1 MFQRNNNIELS
12 IIVRTKAYFAN
23 KRLLL
28 FLKIIFLGSSFLA
41 GQGLSE
47 FDSLKELASDKSVSK
62 EVLLEVNY
70 ALTLKSK
77 SPEEKLNYGNSLR
90 DLAKSSNSLE
100 YSIRAYQRIG
110 VAQRLLGNLGDAFEN
125 LFNSAELASN
135 NADYTYLLAEIYA
148 EISTCYTQN
157 GDSRNA
163 LLYGSKTIEILR
175 SSGAS
180 QRLALTLLNYGYDY
194 YLIANYD
201 SALAY
206 YNESEPILTD
216 IGMAQGLAYLIGNR
230 SLVYWKQGKLNTAK
244 KDLFRAI
251 EMLQPLGDQFG
262 MADYYNQLGSI
273 YLEEGN
279 ESEAITYTMR
289 GLEMAKQEG
298 LKEQV
303 RDASHLLFQLNRSIG
318 EHELAA
324 DYLIQHYA
332 YRDSIQNLETTQ
344 EIANLRTEFEVG
356 EKQAEVD
363 LLLQQR
369 RSNQMIMLI
378 GGITLFIVVCLVI
391 IVYTYYKTKVKLNT
405 QLEEQK
411 NSLISLNNTKDRF
424 FSIIS
429 HDLRGPVGVLSGLVS
444 ITKYFIDDK
453 KTDQL
458 REMMD
463 KMEHSVDRLVKLLD
477 NLLHWA
483 LQQQGH
489 FPYVPENYSVKAL
502 LHDVHD
508 IFKDMAASKDIH
520 LELNITEDFDLFV
533 DKNTSSAIFRNLLNN
548 AIKFTPKGGNVA
560 INARMNG
567 SQMGYIQFQDSGV
580 GMSVD
585 KVNHLFELNEG
596 KSTKGTSGESGLG
609 LGLQLVNDFVQLN
622 KGQISVESVVEKG
635 TTFTIELP
643 LHQN

>member
-1 MFQRNNNIELS
+1 MCLVFL
-12 IIVRTKAYFAN
+12 F
-23 KRLLL
+23 LLL
-28 FLKIIFLGSSFLA
+28 FKAKTQTDI
-41 GQGLSE
+41 
-47 FDSLKELASDKSVSK
+47 DSVKL
-62 EVLLEVNY
+62 LLENKTLSSLDNLKTHYWLTVN
-70 ALTLKSK
+70 LK
-77 SPEEKLNYGNSLR
+77 SPEEKLEFGEKLLL
-90 DLAKSSNSLE
+90 LAKTENNVE
-100 YSIRAYQRIG
+100 YEIKANQRIG
-110 VAQRLLGNLGDAFEN
+110 NAHRLLGNLRSAFES
-125 LFNSAELASN
+125 LFKSADLAINSEDYSN
-135 NADYTYLLAEIYA
+135 SLAEIYS
-148 EISTCYTQN
+148 EISTCYTLN
-157 GDSRNA
+157 GDSENA

-175 SSGAS
+175 GIGNT
-180 QRLALTLLNYGYDY
+180 RTLALTLLNYGYDY

-206 YNESEPILTD
+206 YNESEPILQN
-216 IGMAQGLAYLIGNR
+216 IGLNRGLAYIIGNR
-230 SLVYWKQGKLNTAK
+230 ALVFWKQGKLDQAK
-244 KDLFRAI
+244 TDLFKAI
-251 EMLQPLGDQFG
+251 EMLEPLQDRYG
-262 MADYYNQLGSI
+262 MADYYNQLGNV
-273 YLEEGN
+273 YLDEGN
-279 ESEAITYTMR
+279 DKEAITHTMR
-289 GLEMAKQEG
+289 GLEIAKTEG

-303 RDASHLLFQLNRSIG
+303 RDASYLLFQLNRSIG
-318 EHELAA
+318 EHEMAS

-356 EKQAEVD
+356 QKQAEVD

-369 RSNQMIMLI
+369 KSNQMIMLI
-378 GGITLFIVVCLVI
+378 GGITLFIVICLVI
-391 IVYTYYKTKVKLNT
+391 IIYSYYKTKAKLNT

-489 FPYVPENYSVKAL
+489 FPYVPETYSVQSL
-502 LHDVHD
+502 LNDSFD
-508 IFKDMAASKDIH
+508 IFKDMAASKDIQLG
-520 LELNITEDFDLFV
+520 LEVEKDFDIYV
-533 DKNTSSAIFRNLLNN
+533 DKNTSSAIFRNLINN
-548 AIKFTPKGGNVA
+548 AIKFTPKGGNVSVKA
-560 INARMNG
+560 MLNG
-567 SQMGYIQFQDSGV
+567 SDSMGYIQFEDNGV
-580 GMSVD
+580 GIPSE
-585 KVNHLFELNEG
+585 KINQLFELNEG

-609 LGLQLVNDFVQLN
+609 LGLQLVNDFVHLN
-622 KGQISVESVVEKG
+622 KGQIDVQSTVGKG
-635 TTFTIELP
+635 TTFTVELP

>member
-1 MFQRNNNIELS
+1 MCLVFL
-12 IIVRTKAYFAN
+12 F
-23 KRLLL
+23 LLL
-28 FLKIIFLGSSFLA
+28 FEAKTQPEIDSVKQLIQNKT
-41 GQGLSE
+41 LSPL
-47 FDSLKELASDKSVSK
+47 DN
-62 EVLLEVNY
+62 LESHYWLTVN
-70 ALTLKSK
+70 LK
-77 SPEEKLNYGNSLR
+77 SPEEKLEYGEKLLL
-90 DLAKSSNSLE
+90 LARVENNIE
-100 YSIRAYQRIG
+100 YEIKANQRIG
-110 VAQRLLGNLGDAFEN
+110 NAHRLLGNLRSAFES
-125 LFNSAELASN
+125 LFKSADLAINSEKYSGS
-135 NADYTYLLAEIYA
+135 LAEIYS
-148 EISTCYTQN
+148 EISTCYTLN
-157 GDSRNA
+157 GDSENA

-175 SSGAS
+175 RIGDT
-180 QRLALTLLNYGYDY
+180 RTLALTLLNYGYDY

-206 YNESEPILTD
+206 YNESEPILQE
-216 IGMAQGLAYLIGNR
+216 IGMKRGLAYLIGNR
-230 SLVYWKQGKLNTAK
+230 ALVFWKQGNINRAK
-244 KDLFRAI
+244 TDIFRAI
-251 EMLQPLGDQFG
+251 EMLEPLGDRFA
-262 MADYYNQLGSI
+262 MADYLNQLGSI
-273 YLEEGN
+273 YLDEGN
-279 ESEAITYTMR
+279 EPQAITYTMR
-289 GLEMAKQEG
+289 GLDMAKGEG

-303 RDASHLLFQLNRSIG
+303 RDASFLLFQLNRSIG

-356 EKQAEVD
+356 QKQAEVD

-369 RSNQMIMLI
+369 KSNQMIMLI
-378 GGITLFIVVCLVI
+378 GGITLFIVICLVI

-489 FPYVPENYSVKAL
+489 FPYVPEIYSVQTL
-502 LHDVHD
+502 LNDSYE
-508 IFKDMAASKDIH
+508 IFKDMAASKDIQ
-520 LELNITEDFDLFV
+520 LEMEVAEDFNIYV
-533 DKNTSSAIFRNLLNN
+533 DKNTSSAIFRNLINN
-548 AIKFTPKGGNVA
+548 AIKFTPKGGNVSVKA
-560 INARMNG
+560 MLNG
-567 SQMGYIQFQDSGV
+567 SDQMGYIQFQDNGV
-580 GMSVD
+580 GISSE
-585 KVNHLFELNEG
+585 KISHLFELNED

-609 LGLQLVNDFVQLN
+609 LGLQLVNDFVHLN
-622 KGQISVESVVEKG
+622 KGQIDVKSTVGEG
-635 TTFTIELP
+635 TTFTVELP

>member
-1 MFQRNNNIELS
+1 MQ
-12 IIVRTKAYFAN
+12 
-23 KRLLL
+23 
-28 FLKIIFLGSSFLA
+28 LKIFILLTAFFLCIIDGHTQDIYQIDSVRALI
-41 GQGLSE
+41 QDTNIPDTQQLNNHYWLSRN
-47 FDSLKELASDKSVSK
+47 S
-62 EVLLEVNY
+62 N
-70 ALTLKSK
+70 T
-77 SPEEKLNYGNSLR
+77 PEEKLKYGTSLLE
-90 DLAKSSNSLE
+90 LADELSNDEFTIRANLELAVSNRFLGNPGKSLE
-100 YSIRAYQRIG
+100 YLFEGANTAIG
-110 VAQRLLGNLGDAFEN
+110 KNEFLSLLI
-125 LFNSAELASN
+125 
-135 NADYTYLLAEIYA
+135 EIYA
-148 EISTCYTQN
+148 EISNCYTLN
-157 GDSRNA
+157 GNSENA
-163 LLYGSKTIEILR
+163 LIYGTKTIEILR
-175 SSGAS
+175 GTNRKT
-180 QRLALTLLNYGYDY
+180 QLALSLLNLGYDH
-194 YLIANYD
+194 YLIKNYD

-206 YNESEPILTD
+206 YNESEPILRDLKLTL
-216 IGMAQGLAYLIGNR
+216 GLAYIIGNR

-279 ESEAITYTMR
+279 DSEAITYTMR

-411 NSLISLNNTKDRF
+411 DSLISLNNTKDRF

-489 FPYVPENYSVKAL
+489 FPYVPETYSAKAL
-502 LHDVHD
+502 LDDVCD
-508 IFKDMAASKDIH
+508 IFKDMAASKDIN

-560 INARMNG
+560 INAMMNG

-580 GMSVD
+580 GMSTD

-622 KGQISVESVVEKG
+622 KGQISVESVLKKG
-635 TTFTIELP
+635 TTFTVELP

>member
-1 MFQRNNNIELS
+1 MIRVS
-12 IIVRTKAYFAN
+12 IIAFS
-23 KRLLL
+23 LLL
-28 FLKIIFLGSSFLA
+28 FFLGALGQNNKYDSIQSVINNPNTTGQDLLA
-41 GQGLSE
+41 AYYQLS
-47 FDSLKELASDKSVSK
+47 
-62 EVLLEVNY
+62 
-70 ALTLKSK
+70 
-77 SPEEKLNYGNSLR
+77 LN
-90 DLAKSSNSLE
+90 AKSAEEELE
-100 YSIRAYQRIG
+100 LGNELLNLAQSQGNQEYTIRAKKRIG
-110 VAQRLLGNLGDAFEN
+110 VAHRLLGNVVESLEN
-125 LFNSAELASN
+125 LFEG
-135 NADYTYLLAEIYA
+135 ADKADENEDLKGLLAEMYA
-148 EISTCYTQN
+148 EISTTYTLN
-157 GDSRNA
+157 GDSKNA

-175 SSGAS
+175 ALGAN
-180 QRLALTLLNYGYDY
+180 QRLALTLINTGYDY
-194 YLIANYD
+194 YLIDNYD

-206 YNESEPILTD
+206 YNESEPILRELE
-216 IGMAQGLAYLIGNR
+216 MNVGLAYLIGNR
-230 SLVYWKQGKLNTAK
+230 ALIFWKQGNTNRAK
-244 KDLFRAI
+244 NDLFQAI
-251 EMLQPLGDQFG
+251 EMLRPLEDRYG

-273 YLEEGN
+273 YLDEEN
-279 ESEAITYTMR
+279 EQEAITYTMR
-289 GLEMAKQEG
+289 GLEMAKAEG

-303 RDASHLLFQLNRSIG
+303 RDASYLLFQLNRSIR
-318 EHELAA
+318 EHEMAA

-356 EKQAEVD
+356 QKQAEVD

-369 RSNQMIMLI
+369 KSNQMIMLI
-378 GGITLFIVVCLVI
+378 GGITLFIVICLVI

-489 FPYVPENYSVKAL
+489 FPYVPETYSVQTL
-502 LHDVHD
+502 LNDSFD
-508 IFKDMAASKDIH
+508 IFKDMAASKDIQLH
-520 LELNITEDFDLFV
+520 MEVPQDFNVYV
-533 DKNTSSAIFRNLLNN
+533 DKNTSSAIFRNLINN
-548 AIKFTPKGGNVA
+548 AIKFTPKGGNVSVRA
-560 INARMNG
+560 MLNG
-567 SQMGYIQFQDSGV
+567 SDKMGFIQFQDNGV
-580 GMSVD
+580 GISSE
-585 KVNHLFELNEG
+585 KINQLFDLNEG

-609 LGLQLVNDFVQLN
+609 LGLQLVNDFVHLN
-622 KGQISVESVVEKG
+622 KGQIDVKSTVGKG
-635 TTFTIELP
+635 TTFTLELP